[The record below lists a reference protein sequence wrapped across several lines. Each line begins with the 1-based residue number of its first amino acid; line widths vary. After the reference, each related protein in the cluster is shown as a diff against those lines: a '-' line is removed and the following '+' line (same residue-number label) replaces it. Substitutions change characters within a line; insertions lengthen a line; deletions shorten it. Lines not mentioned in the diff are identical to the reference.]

1 VTLEP
6 NGRRWLF
13 ALELP
18 EAVPELSGNP
28 VRFGPEMQMLAR
40 QPINERVRY
49 DAASHVDFDM
59 QPNES
64 LLVLRQSLQ
73 LPPGFNPR
81 TLEFAAR
88 LRKQHKNNGEIVNAA
103 LNFFRTENFSYTL
116 EPPLLGTHVVDEF
129 LFDSR
134 AGFCEHYSAAFVVLM
149 RAAGIPARVVTGY
162 QGGDVNRV
170 DGFMTIRQSDAHA
183 WAEVWLDKRGWTRVD
198 PTAAVSPSRIEMNL
212 NRAIPRPLLGGL
224 LGADATKFS
233 LVAKLQSLRQN
244 WDAVNN
250 RWNQWVLNYTPE
262 TQQSFIRSLGFNE
275 VNWRTLTALMF
286 GAGAVVM
293 AIIALPL
300 LRNRPRLDPLEA
312 VYQKLDQQM
321 ARHGFPRSI
330 YEGPRAYGNRLTAA
344 ESRLKP
350 ETKAAVS
357 RFLALYE
364 SARYGAAE
372 KTKNQALN
380 KAQAAALIFKLKTLL
395 AECR

>member
-1 VTLEP
+1 
-6 NGRRWLF
+6 
-13 ALELP
+13 
-18 EAVPELSGNP
+18 
-28 VRFGPEMQMLAR
+28 
-40 QPINERVRY
+40 
-49 DAASHVDFDM
+49 
-59 QPNES
+59 
-64 LLVLRQSLQ
+64 
-73 LPPGFNPR
+73 
-81 TLEFAAR
+81 
-88 LRKQHKNNGEIVNAA
+88 
-103 LNFFRTENFSYTL
+103 
-116 EPPLLGTHVVDEF
+116 
-129 LFDSR
+129 
-134 AGFCEHYSAAFVVLM
+134 
-149 RAAGIPARVVTGY
+149 
-162 QGGDVNRV
+162 
-170 DGFMTIRQSDAHA
+170 
-183 WAEVWLDKRGWTRVD
+183 
-198 PTAAVSPSRIEMNL
+198 
-212 NRAIPRPLLGGL
+212 LLGGL